1 MNIRMLSAW
10 GATILVPVAV
20 YFAAPENISP
30 QFPMFLACTV
40 TAIMAWATSILPA
53 TVVAA
58 LLAFGYTLTGVADPA
73 TVFSPWST
81 VLPWLT
87 FAAVNIGLAMERTN
101 LARRLALH
109 CLRITGGT
117 FHGLVVGFALAGLAL
132 VIILPSV
139 LARMVICC
147 AIAVGIIDALKL
159 GARSRMSSA
168 IVMLAFF
175 AASAPLF
182 MFLHSSEAFI
192 WAFDM
197 LFKGTDVSVDFWEYL
212 RQGTLINLIY
222 YVMSISLVYVVK
234 GRDKLTL
241 GAELRR
247 FIDASFVELGPMS
260 RKEVKLLVIVIAVIL
275 GFMTQTVT
283 GLNPVY
289 VFCVLALACYFPGID
304 ILRDEDMRRL
314 NISIMVFVTGCMAIG
329 FVGGKVGANAWAVEQ
344 LMPWLQ
350 HMGDTSATLASY
362 VFGVVVNFLL
372 TPLAAMAAFTPA
384 FADLG
389 HALHVNPLP
398 MFYAFNF
405 GLDQYIF
412 PYEAV
417 YYLYIFVT
425 GKVMLRYIAGALALR
440 MLLAGIFVAIIAIPY
455 WKLIGLMQ

>member
-1 MNIRMLSAW
+1 MNVRRLAPW
-10 GATILVPVAV
+10 LATAIIP
-20 YFAAPENISP
+20 AAIYSIAPQEVSP
-30 QFPMFLACTV
+30 QFPMYLTCTSA
-40 TAIMAWATSILPA
+40 AIMAWATNILPA
-53 TVVAA
+53 TIVAA
-58 LLAFGYTLTGVADPA
+58 LLAFAYTLCGVADPA
-73 TVFSPWST
+73 TVFSPWGT

-87 FAAVNIGLAMERTN
+87 FAAVNIGLAMEKTN
-101 LARRLALH
+101 LAKRLALY
-109 CLRITGGT
+109 CLRFTGGT
-117 FHGLVVGFALAGLAL
+117 FHGLVLGFALAGLAL

-147 AIAVGIIDALKL
+147 AIAVGIIEALGL
-159 GARSRMSSA
+159 DSRSRMSSA

-197 LFKGTDVSVDFWEYL
+197 LFKDTDISVDFWEYL
-212 RQGTLINLIY
+212 RQGTLINIIY
-222 YVMSISLVYVVK
+222 YAMSISLVYVVK
-234 GRDKLTL
+234 GKDKMRA
-241 GAELRR
+241 GDELAR
-247 FIDASFVELGPMS
+247 FIAESFRRLGPMS
-260 RKEVKLLVIVIAVIL
+260 KQEIKLLVIVLAVIA
-275 GFMTQTVT
+275 GFMLQTVT

-289 VFCVLALACYFPGID
+289 IFCVLALLCYFPGID
-304 ILRDEDMRRL
+304 ILSGEDFSRL
-314 NISIMVFVTGCMAIG
+314 NITIMVFVTGCMAIG
-329 FVGGKVGANAWAVEQ
+329 FVGGKVGANAWAVSEM
-344 LMPWLQ
+344 MPFLQ
-350 HMGDTSATLASY
+350 TLSDTGATMASY
-362 VFGVVVNFLL
+362 AFGVVVNFLL

-389 HALHVNPLP
+389 HALNVNPLP

-440 MLLAGIFVAIIAIPY
+440 MGLAAIFVALVAIPY
-455 WKLIGLMQ
+455 WKFIGLM